1 MWEKWQLQSG
11 KQDTVENCRLH
22 RVWEKSWNFGGFL
35 DTWDKC
41 VPWRQE
47 RHVSLVVSTDASS
60 YRWAVIFHFPPRKQ
74 KVEITG
80 KRTSAKN
87 KSMSKNLAQ
96 FCKPLGAYQHQYE
109 TVESMLESI
118 TRWRSIPG
126 MDVVRNHLGCSG
138 WPACYSS
145 K

>member
-1 MWEKWQLQSG
+1 MIIG
-11 KQDTVENCRLH
+11 KAGHGREVTFTQGLRKELEF
-22 RVWEKSWNFGGFL
+22 WGFL

-96 FCKPLGAYQHQYE
+96 FCKPLGAYQDQYE
-109 TVESMLESI
+109 TVEWMLESI
-118 TRWRSIPG
+118 TR
-126 MDVVRNHLGCSG
+126 
-138 WPACYSS
+138 
-145 K
+145 